1 MNGIVG
7 KSRSGLRKTIEG
19 RVLEA
24 LRGSND
30 VNDRD
35 IDASRLAKACGA
47 ALDKVRDFDDPEL
60 PSLSSGLMQNGTLK
74 GSEAKSFEN
83 AALEYLGQ
91 LRKSASQEARKL
103 TGEFEDRLKGADVGT
118 LLFAHY
124 EEQLNGLRAQ
134 IQEKEKT
141 LQRYDE
147 LLAELKELQR
157 HV

>member
-1 MNGIVG
+1 
-7 KSRSGLRKTIEG
+7 
-19 RVLEA
+19 
-24 LRGSND
+24 
-30 VNDRD
+30 
-35 IDASRLAKACGA
+35 
-47 ALDKVRDFDDPEL
+47 
-60 PSLSSGLMQNGTLK
+60 MQNGTLK
-74 GSEAKSFEN
+74 DGQAEGFEN
-83 AALEYLGQ
+83 AALDYLQQ

-103 TGEFEDRLKGADVGT
+103 TGEFEDRLKSAGIGT

-124 EEQLNGLRAQ
+124 EAQLNGLRAQ